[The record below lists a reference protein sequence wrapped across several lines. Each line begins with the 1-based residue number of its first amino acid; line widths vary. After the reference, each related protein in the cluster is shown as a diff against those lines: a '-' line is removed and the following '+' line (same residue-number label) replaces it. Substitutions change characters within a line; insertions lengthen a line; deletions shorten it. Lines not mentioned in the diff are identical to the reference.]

1 METEDYGV
9 LDYVPVIGDIYRY
22 GKLGWKIGSWL
33 SDADSSYN
41 LSILSETKE
50 KIDQANNTSDIIEYY
65 KCINEAVLCA
75 SRFDTKNAKK
85 FQWAILCYLLARA
98 YHCYALC
105 SCYVYSNN
113 LESLKQCEEQFQ
125 EAIKWCNNV
134 WEIDKTLFTEKRSI
148 IDEVR
153 KNANS
158 KKEEINQSISN
169 WRKQY
174 RTLYKKV
181 HPWKWYLGMWIFA

>member
-33 SDADSSYN
+33 GEAGSSYN
-41 LSILSETKE
+41 LSILSEMKD
-50 KIDQANNTSDIIEYY
+50 KIELANNTSDILEFVDYIT
-65 KCINEAVLCA
+65 EAVSCVN
-75 SRFDTKNAKK
+75 RFDFDKAKK
-85 FQWAILCYLLARA
+85 FQVAILCYLMARA
-98 YHCYALC
+98 CHCNALC
-105 SCYVYSNN
+105 NCYVYSDN
-113 LESLKQCEEQFQ
+113 LDLLKKCETNFQ
-125 EAIKWCNNV
+125 EATDWCNRV
-134 WEIDKTLFTEKRSI
+134 WEIDKTLLTEKRSI

-153 KNANS
+153 NSANS
-158 KKEEINQSISN
+158 KKEEINQSRSK

-174 RTLYKKV
+174 RSLYKKI